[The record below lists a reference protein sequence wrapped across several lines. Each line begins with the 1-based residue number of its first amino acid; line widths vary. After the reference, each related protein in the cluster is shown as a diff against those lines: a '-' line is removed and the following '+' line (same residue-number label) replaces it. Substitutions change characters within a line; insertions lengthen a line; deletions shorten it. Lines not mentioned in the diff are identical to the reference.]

1 MKYYYLFIVLNPH
14 KYQQASKLSLS
25 LSLYVYIY
33 KYIYIW
39 EAYQHCLDLEWW
51 ENSIPA
57 RAENVASHSAFLDQT
72 SASLYKHSIYLSICL
87 SIHIYMH
94 AYMCVC
100 MYVCTYCIFWCFDF
114 VYIYIYIYIQNQN
127 IKKHNLFLCQGFN
140 TDLPCKILVKLDPSL
155 CLLSYCLNLGFFCH
169 SPVDYTWCC
178 ISWFKENHFCEIY
191 ITDS

>member
-1 MKYYYLFIVLNPH
+1 MSHLTRLFLIKRVLRCINI
-14 KYQQASKLSLS
+14 L
-25 LSLYVYIY
+25 
-33 KYIYIW
+33 
-39 EAYQHCLDLEWW
+39 
-51 ENSIPA
+51 
-57 RAENVASHSAFLDQT
+57 
-72 SASLYKHSIYLSICL
+72 SIYLSICL